1 MIHANSSPT
10 SVPGESAGSQ
20 VGDFF
25 FRSPRRAPRV
35 LKPFIS
41 VSQQIALLKARGL
54 TVRDESEAGDV
65 LRRIGYFR
73 FSGYAHSLKKSRQSV
88 PSWKP
93 GYRTDA
99 SFEHVVQLGEFD
111 RSLRALMLDGL
122 ETIEIAVR
130 AAVVTRL
137 GSLDVEAH
145 RRPDLF
151 DRRFTRRPPG
161 EASSLHDEWLRR
173 FDDLV
178 SKSKEE
184 FVDHHRRHYAGRL
197 PIWAAMEVLE
207 FGLLSKLIRGL
218 QFRDAKALSDCFG
231 LEHPVV
237 LQSWM
242 HMFNIARN
250 RAAHHARIWNR
261 TTTKIPLLPP
271 ASVCPDLAFLHRDE
285 HAKTRLFGT
294 LSCMRWMIRCIAPD
308 CHWHREIH
316 RLASTFPRASGLS
329 LRAAGFPADWSS
341 LPLWRD

>member
-20 VGDFF
+20 VGDFSF
-25 FRSPRRAPRV
+25 HSPRKTPRPP
-35 LKPFIS
+35 KPFTS

-54 TVRDESEAGDV
+54 TVQDEAEAHNV

-73 FSGYAHSLKKSRQSV
+73 FSGYAHSLKAIRRSV
-88 PSWKP
+88 PSFDS
-93 GYRTDA
+93 GYRANA
-99 SFEHVVQLGEFD
+99 SFKQIVHLGDFD

-130 AAVVTRL
+130 AAVVRRL
-137 GSLDVEAH
+137 GPLDVEAH

-151 DRRFTRRPPG
+151 DRRFTNRLPG
-161 EASSLHDEWLRR
+161 ESCSLHDEWLRR

-184 FVDHHRRHYAGRL
+184 FVEHHRRRYAGRL

-218 QFRDAKALSDCFG
+218 QFRDAKALSEGFG
-231 LEHPVV
+231 LDHPVV

-250 RAAHHARIWNR
+250 RAAHHVRVWNR

-271 ASVCPDLAFLHRDE
+271 GSVCPDLAFLHRDE

-294 LSCMRWMIRCIAPD
+294 LSCMRWMIRTIAPD
-308 CHWHREIH
+308 CHWHREIR
-316 RLASTFPRASGLS
+316 RLAATFPQASGLS
-329 LRAAGFPADWSS
+329 LRAAGFPDDWSS